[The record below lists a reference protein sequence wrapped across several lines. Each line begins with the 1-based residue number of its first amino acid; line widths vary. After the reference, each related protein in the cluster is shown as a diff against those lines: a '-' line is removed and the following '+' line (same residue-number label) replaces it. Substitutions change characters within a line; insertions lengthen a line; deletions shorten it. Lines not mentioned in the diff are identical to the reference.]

1 MFKSIKNISLERK
14 LYATSI
20 LVGFVIGAIVVV
32 KTTKDSKDSVAELP
46 DDEDKSI
53 IEFGED

>member
-1 MFKSIKNISLERK
+1 MFKSIKNISLESK
-14 LYATSI
+14 LYATLI
-20 LVGFVIGAIVVV
+20 LVGFVSGVIIVV
-32 KTTKDSKDSVAELP
+32 KTTKDAKDSVAELT